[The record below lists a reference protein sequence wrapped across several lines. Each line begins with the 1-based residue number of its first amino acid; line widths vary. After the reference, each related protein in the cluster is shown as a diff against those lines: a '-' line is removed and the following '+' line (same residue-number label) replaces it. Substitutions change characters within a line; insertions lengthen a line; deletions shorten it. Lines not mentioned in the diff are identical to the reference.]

1 MKTILQLF
9 IIFLIVVI
17 FYFFYVSYLKEDIK
31 TQIGVKE
38 KITKQQSNINNSI
51 QDLKYEVVL
60 NNIYKYTLNSKFTTI
75 SDNDG
80 KELMNMKNVD
90 AEIET
95 KDNFTVYISSNNA
108 MYNNVNNNT
117 EFSEKVI
124 IKYNDQIISA
134 DRMTLDFEKKLI
146 TVTGNINYSSLIGN
160 ITTDYIKID
169 LITQNITLYMNDNYK
184 NVEFFF
190 RQ

>member
-9 IIFLIVVI
+9 IIFLLVVI
-17 FYFFYVSYLKEDIK
+17 FYFFYVSYLKKDIK
-31 TQIGVKE
+31 TQIDVKE
-38 KITKQQSNINNSI
+38 KITKQQSSINNSI
-51 QDLKYEVVL
+51 EDLKYEIVL

-75 SDNDG
+75 SNNDG
-80 KELMNMKNVD
+80 KEIMNMKNVD

-117 EFSEKVI
+117 EFTEKVI
-124 IKYNDQIISA
+124 IKYTDQIISA

-160 ITTDYIKID
+160 ITADNIKID

>member
-9 IIFLIVVI
+9 IIFLLVVI
-17 FYFFYVSYLKEDIK
+17 FYFFYVSYFKEDIK

-38 KITKQQSNINNSI
+38 NITKQQSNINNSI

-80 KELMNMKNVD
+80 KELMNMKNVN

-117 EFSEKVI
+117 EFTEKVI
-124 IKYNDQIISA
+124 IKYTDQIISA

-146 TVTGNINYSSLIGN
+146 TVTGNVNYSSLIGN
-160 ITTDYIKID
+160 ITADNIKID

>member
-9 IIFLIVVI
+9 IIFLLVVI
-17 FYFFYVSYLKEDIK
+17 FYFFYVSYFKEDIK

-38 KITKQQSNINNSI
+38 NITKQQSNINNSI

-80 KELMNMKNVD
+80 KELMNMKNVN

-124 IKYNDQIISA
+124 IKYSDQIISA

>member
-17 FYFFYVSYLKEDIK
+17 FYFFYVSYLKEDIR

-95 KDNFTVYISSNNA
+95 KDNFTIYISSNNA

-117 EFSEKVI
+117 EFTEKVI
-124 IKYNDQIISA
+124 IKYTDQIISA

-146 TVTGNINYSSLIGN
+146 TVTGNVNYSSLIGN
-160 ITTDYIKID
+160 ITADNIKID